1 MHPEG
6 TPSAFG
12 ISPCK
17 GERRIA
23 WRLVSPMNRILVSE
37 SLAEEGLAILR
48 GAAVVDDRSGCAREE
63 LIGAIADCQ
72 ALIVRSGTL
81 VDRELIES
89 APLLRVIGRAGAGV
103 DNIDL
108 DAASERGIIVLNA
121 AGGNT
126 VAAAELALAL
136 LLSLSRHLAEA
147 NASLRSGE
155 WKRSAFVGAELRG
168 KTAGIVG
175 LGQVGAAVARRLQAM
190 EMRTVAFDPFV
201 SEERARSVGVEL
213 LGLSDLLAQSD
224 VVTLHSS
231 ASPGA
236 PPLLGER
243 ELGAMKPGALLVNT
257 ARGRL
262 IDEAALLSSLDAGR
276 IGGAA
281 LDVFAQEPA
290 QDNPLVQHP
299 RVLATPHLGAST
311 QEAQERVAVD
321 IARETLKVLRGQPSQ
336 SAVNTPLIDPE
347 SLEAVGPYLSV
358 AEMCG
363 RLATQ
368 LASGQW
374 RDIVIH
380 YRGEIANHDVT
391 PLKASVVA
399 GLLAPISDE
408 HVNLVNINNV
418 IAHRGWRISERKTAD
433 AEPYT
438 STITV
443 ELRTSA
449 GATSLMGTLEH
460 GRAAVVE
467 INGFHVHISGPRLQ
481 SEQALD
487 HLHLLVLRNEDR
499 PGRIGEVGMALGG
512 LEVNIAAMDVGFS
525 LEDPSE
531 MSLMALTISR
541 ALSADE
547 IALISAI
554 DGVEDVSQAQM

>member
-1 MHPEG
+1 
-6 TPSAFG
+6 
-12 ISPCK
+12 
-17 GERRIA
+17 
-23 WRLVSPMNRILVSE
+23 MNRILVSE
-37 SLAEEGLAILR
+37 SLAEEGLSILR
-48 GAAVVDDRSGCAREE
+48 NGAVVDAQYGLSTSDLLEALRA
-63 LIGAIADCQ
+63 CQ
-72 ALIVRSGTL
+72 GLIVRSGTR
-81 VDRELIES
+81 VDRALIDA
-89 APLLRVIGRAGAGV
+89 APNLRVIGRAGAGV
-103 DNIDL
+103 DNIDI

-126 VAAAELALAL
+126 VSAAELTIAL
-136 LLSLSRHLAEA
+136 LLSLSRHLATA

-155 WKRSAFVGAELRG
+155 WNRSAFVGAELRG

-175 LGQVGAAVARRLQAM
+175 LGLVGAAVARRLQAM
-190 EMRTVAFDPFV
+190 EMRTIAFDPFL
-201 SEERARSVGVEL
+201 SEERARSVGAELVSLPEL
-213 LGLSDLLAQSD
+213 LEQSD

-231 ASPGA
+231 ASPDA
-236 PPLLGER
+236 PPLLGQEEFR
-243 ELGAMKPGALLVNT
+243 SVKPGALLVNT

-262 IDEAALLSSLDAGR
+262 VDEQALVDALDSGR
-276 IGGAA
+276 LGGAA
-281 LDVFAQEPA
+281 LDVFVEEPA
-290 QDNPLVQHP
+290 NGNPLVQHP

-311 QEAQERVAVD
+311 QEAQERVAID
-321 IARETLKVLRGQPSQ
+321 IATETLKVLRGQPSQ
-336 SAVNTPLIDPE
+336 AAVNAPLIDPE

-374 RDIVIH
+374 RDIAIH

-418 IAHRGWRISERKTAD
+418 IAHRGWRISERKTPD

-438 STITV
+438 SSITV

-460 GRAAVVE
+460 GRPAVVE
-467 INGFHVHISGPRLQ
+467 INGFHVHISGPLLRPGRVP
-481 SEQALD
+481 D

-499 PGRIGEVGMALGG
+499 PGRIGEVGMALGR
-512 LEVNIAAMDVGFS
+512 LDVNIGAMDVGFS
-525 LEDPSE
+525 ADDPSE

-541 ALSADE
+541 ALSLDE
-547 IALISAI
+547 VASIGAI
-554 DGVEDVSQAQM
+554 DGVEEVAQAQM

>member
-1 MHPEG
+1 
-6 TPSAFG
+6 
-12 ISPCK
+12 
-17 GERRIA
+17 
-23 WRLVSPMNRILVSE
+23 VSHRILVSE
-37 SLAEEGLAILR
+37 TLSEEGLAILR
-48 GAAVVDDRSGCAREE
+48 QEAELDARDAIERPE
-63 LIGAIADCQ
+63 LIASIRHCH
-72 ALIVRSGTL
+72 ALIVRSGTR
-81 VDRELIES
+81 VDREVMEA
-89 APLLRVIGRAGAGV
+89 APRLRVIGRAGAGV

-108 DAASERGIIVLNA
+108 DAASERGIIVLNT

-126 VAAAELALAL
+126 VSAAELAVGL
-136 LLSLSRHLAEA
+136 LLSLSRHLAAA

-155 WKRSAFVGAELRG
+155 WNRSAFIGAELRG
-168 KTAGIVG
+168 KTAGIIG
-175 LGQVGAAVARRLQAM
+175 LGLVGAAVARRLQAM
-190 EMRTVAFDPFV
+190 EMRTIAFDPFV
-201 SEERARSVGVEL
+201 SEERARSVGTELAPLPEL
-213 LGLSDLLAQSD
+213 LALSD

-231 ASPGA
+231 AAPDA
-236 PPLLGER
+236 PPLLGDA
-243 ELGAMKPGALLVNT
+243 ELSAIRTGALLVNT

-262 IDEAALLSSLDAGR
+262 IDESALLAALDSGR
-276 IGGAA
+276 LAGAA
-281 LDVFAQEPA
+281 LDVFADEPA
-290 QDNPLVQHP
+290 HENPLVQHP

-311 QEAQERVAVD
+311 QEAQERVAVE
-321 IARETLKVLRGQPSQ
+321 IATETLKVLSGRPSQ
-336 SAVNTPLIDPE
+336 AAVNAPLIDPE

-391 PLKASVVA
+391 PLKASVVS

-418 IAHRGWRISERKTAD
+418 IAHRGWRIVERKSPD

-449 GATSLMGTLEH
+449 GRTSLMGTLEH

-467 INGFHVHISGPRLQ
+467 INGFHVHIAAALPRPGR
-481 SEQALD
+481 ALD

-499 PGRIGEVGMALGG
+499 PGRIGEVGMALGR
-512 LEVNIAAMDVGFS
+512 LDVNIAAMDVGFS
-525 LEDPSE
+525 PDDPGE
-531 MSLMALTISR
+531 KSLMALTISR
-541 ALSADE
+541 ALTPEEAAV
-547 IALISAI
+547 IASI
-554 DGVEDVSQAQM
+554 DGIEDVAQAQM

>member
-1 MHPEG
+1 MD
-6 TPSAFG
+6 
-12 ISPCK
+12 
-17 GERRIA
+17 R
-23 WRLVSPMNRILVSE
+23 VLVSE
-37 SLAEEGLAILR
+37 PLAKEGLAILQR
-48 GAAVVDDRSGCAREE
+48 SSRVDAQYELSRAE
-63 LIGAIADCQ
+63 LIQAVADCQ
-72 ALIVRSGTL
+72 ALIVRSGTR
-81 VDRELIES
+81 VDRELIKS
-89 APLLRVIGRAGAGV
+89 APELLVIGRAGAGV

-126 VAAAELALAL
+126 VSAAELAVAL

-155 WKRSAFVGAELRG
+155 WNRSAFVGAELRG
-168 KTAGIVG
+168 KTAGIIG
-175 LGQVGAAVARRLQAM
+175 LGLVGAAVARRLQAM
-190 EMRTVAFDPFV
+190 EMRTIAFDPFV
-201 SEERARSVGVEL
+201 SEERARSVGAELATLHEL
-213 LGLSDLLAQSD
+213 LGQSD
-224 VVTLHSS
+224 VVSLHSS
-231 ASPGA
+231 TAADA
-236 PPLLGER
+236 PPLLGSAEF
-243 ELGAMKPGALLVNT
+243 ASMKPGALLINT

-262 IDEAALLSSLDAGR
+262 IDEAALIAALDSDQL
-276 IGGAA
+276 GGAA

-290 QDNPLVQHP
+290 HENPLVRHP

-311 QEAQERVAVD
+311 QEAQERVASD
-321 IARETLKVLRGQPSQ
+321 IATETLKVLRGQPSQ
-336 SAVNTPLIDPE
+336 AAVNAPLIDPE

-374 RDIVIH
+374 RDVVIR

-418 IAHRGWRISERKTAD
+418 IANRGWRVSERKTPD

-467 INGFHVHISGPRLQ
+467 INGFHVHIRGPESRPGETQ
-481 SEQALD
+481 H

-499 PGRIGEVGMALGG
+499 PGRIGEVGMALGR
-512 LEVNIAAMDVGFS
+512 LDVNIAAMDVGFS
-525 LEDPSE
+525 ADDPSE

-541 ALSADE
+541 ALSLE
-547 IALISAI
+547 EVTIMQAI
-554 DGVEDVSQAQM
+554 DGVDGVAQAQM

>member
-1 MHPEG
+1 
-6 TPSAFG
+6 
-12 ISPCK
+12 
-17 GERRIA
+17 
-23 WRLVSPMNRILVSE
+23 MNRVLVSE
-37 SLAEEGLAILR
+37 SLAEEGLSILR
-48 GAAVVDDRSGCAREE
+48 DGAEVIANSSLSSLSRSE
-63 LIGAIADCQ
+63 LLSAIPECHG
-72 ALIVRSGTL
+72 LIVRSGTR
-81 VDRELIES
+81 VDREVIES
-89 APLLRVIGRAGAGV
+89 APNLRVIGRAGAGV

-108 DAASERGIIVLNA
+108 DAATERGIIVLNA

-126 VAAAELALAL
+126 VSAAELAVAL

-147 NASLRSGE
+147 NASLKSGE
-155 WKRSAFVGAELRG
+155 WNRSAFVGAELHG

-175 LGQVGAAVARRLQAM
+175 LGLVGAAVARRLQAM
-190 EMRTVAFDPFV
+190 EMRTIAFDPFV

-213 LGLSDLLAQSD
+213 LPLLELLGRSD

-231 ASPGA
+231 AAPDA
-236 PPLLGER
+236 PPLLGEP
-243 ELGAMKPGALLVNT
+243 EFAAMKPGALLVNT

-262 IDEAALLSSLDAGR
+262 IDEASLSKALDSGWLGA
-276 IGGAA
+276 AA
-281 LDVFAQEPA
+281 LDVFAEEPA
-290 QDNPLVQHP
+290 NDNPLVTHP

-321 IARETLKVLRGQPSQ
+321 IATETLKVLHGQPSQ
-336 SAVNTPLIDPE
+336 AAVNAPLIDPE

-380 YRGEIANHDVT
+380 YRGGIANHDVT

-408 HVNLVNINNV
+408 HINLVNINNV
-418 IAHRGWRISERKTAD
+418 IAHRGWRISERKTPD

-467 INGFHVHISGPRLQ
+467 INGFHVHISGPRL
-481 SEQALD
+481 SPGQAPD

-499 PGRIGEVGMALGG
+499 PGRIGEVGLALGR
-512 LEVNIAAMDVGFS
+512 LDVNIAAMDVGFS
-525 LEDPSE
+525 PEDPSE

-541 ALSADE
+541 TLSVE
-547 IALISAI
+547 EVGSIMEI
-554 DGVEDVSQAQM
+554 DGVEDAAQAQM

>member
-1 MHPEG
+1 
-6 TPSAFG
+6 
-12 ISPCK
+12 
-17 GERRIA
+17 
-23 WRLVSPMNRILVSE
+23 MNRILVSE
-37 SLAEEGLAILR
+37 SLAEEGLSILR
-48 GAAVVDDRSGCAREE
+48 SGAEVEARSQLSRDE
-63 LIGAIADCQ
+63 LLEAIEDCHG
-72 ALIVRSGTL
+72 LVVRSGTR
-81 VDRELIES
+81 VDRELINA
-89 APLLRVIGRAGAGV
+89 APVLRVIGRAGAGV

-126 VAAAELALAL
+126 VSAAELTIAL
-136 LLSLSRHLAEA
+136 LLSLSRHLAAA

-155 WKRSAFVGAELRG
+155 WNRSAFVGAELRG
-168 KTAGIVG
+168 KTAGIIG
-175 LGQVGAAVARRLQAM
+175 LGLVGAAVARRLQAM
-190 EMRTVAFDPFV
+190 EMRTVAYDPFL
-201 SEERARSVGVEL
+201 SEERARSVGTEL
-213 LGLSDLLAQSD
+213 VALRDLLQQSD

-231 ASPGA
+231 AAPDA
-236 PPLLGER
+236 PPLLGHDEF
-243 ELGAMKPGALLVNT
+243 AAVKSGALLVNT

-262 IDEAALLSSLDAGR
+262 VDEQALADALDSGR
-276 IGGAA
+276 LAGAA
-281 LDVFAQEPA
+281 LDVFAEEPA
-290 QDNPLVQHP
+290 NGNPLVQHP

-311 QEAQERVAVD
+311 QEAQERVAID
-321 IARETLKVLRGQPSQ
+321 IATETLKVLRGQPSQ
-336 SAVNTPLIDPE
+336 AAVNTPMIDPE

-374 RDIVIH
+374 RDIIIH

-418 IAHRGWRISERKTAD
+418 IAHRGWRISERKMPD

-443 ELRTSA
+443 ELHTSA
-449 GATSLMGTLEH
+449 GTTSLMGTLEH

-467 INGFHVHISGPRLQ
+467 INGFHVHIAGPQ
-481 SEQALD
+481 SRRGRGFD
-487 HLHLLVLRNEDR
+487 HVDLLVLRNEDR
-499 PGRIGEVGMALGG
+499 PGRIGEVGLALGR
-512 LEVNIAAMDVGFS
+512 LEVNIAAMDVGFNA
-525 LEDPSE
+525 EDPSG

-541 ALSADE
+541 ALTVEETA
-547 IALISAI
+547 IINAI
-554 DGVEDVSQAQM
+554 DGVEDVAQAQM

>member
-1 MHPEG
+1 
-6 TPSAFG
+6 
-12 ISPCK
+12 
-17 GERRIA
+17 
-23 WRLVSPMNRILVSE
+23 MNRILVSE
-37 SLAEEGLAILR
+37 SLAEEGLSILR
-48 GAAVVDDRSGCAREE
+48 GGAEVEACYSLSRAE
-63 LIGAIADCQ
+63 LLSAISDCQ
-72 ALIVRSGTL
+72 GLIVRSGTM
-81 VDRELIES
+81 VDRELIEA
-89 APLLRVIGRAGAGV
+89 APGLRVIGRAGAGV

-126 VAAAELALAL
+126 VSAAELAVAL
-136 LLSLSRHLAEA
+136 LLSLSRHLSVA
-147 NASLRSGE
+147 NASLKAGE
-155 WKRSAFVGAELRG
+155 WNRSAFVGAELRG

-175 LGQVGAAVARRLQAM
+175 LGLVGAAVARRLQAM
-190 EMRTVAFDPFV
+190 EMRTIAFDPFV
-201 SEERARSVGVEL
+201 SEERARSVGAEL
-213 LGLSDLLAQSD
+213 FPLLDLLAQSD

-231 ASPGA
+231 ASPDA
-236 PPLLGER
+236 PPLLGASEF
-243 ELGAMKPGALLVNT
+243 ESMKRGALLVNT

-262 IDEAALLSSLDAGR
+262 VEEAALSAALDSGR
-276 IGGAA
+276 LGGAA
-281 LDVFAQEPA
+281 LDVFAEEPA
-290 QDNPLVQHP
+290 QDNPLVRHP

-321 IARETLKVLRGQPSQ
+321 IATEALKVLRGQPSQ
-336 SAVNTPLIDPE
+336 AAVNAPLIDPE

-374 RDIVIH
+374 RDIVVH

-418 IAHRGWRISERKTAD
+418 IAHRGWRISERKTPD

-443 ELRTSA
+443 ELRTST

-467 INGFHVHISGPRLQ
+467 INGFYVHISGPRLRPGH
-481 SEQALD
+481 APD

-499 PGRIGEVGMALGG
+499 PGRIGEVGMALGR
-512 LEVNIAAMDVGFS
+512 LDVNIAAMDVGFS
-525 LEDPSE
+525 PEDPSE
-531 MSLMALTISR
+531 MSLMALIISR
-541 ALSADE
+541 ALSVEEVAS
-547 IALISAI
+547 IGAI

>member
-1 MHPEG
+1 
-6 TPSAFG
+6 
-12 ISPCK
+12 
-17 GERRIA
+17 
-23 WRLVSPMNRILVSE
+23 MNRILVSE
-37 SLAEEGLAILR
+37 SLAEEGLSILR
-48 GAAVVDDRSGCAREE
+48 AGAEVDTRYGLPADELLQAIGGCQ
-63 LIGAIADCQ
+63 G
-72 ALIVRSGTL
+72 LIVRSGTR
-81 VDRELIES
+81 VDRQLINA
-89 APLLRVIGRAGAGV
+89 APDLRVIGRAGAGV

-108 DAASERGIIVLNA
+108 DAASEQGIIVLNA

-126 VAAAELALAL
+126 VSAAELTIAL
-136 LLSLSRHLAEA
+136 LLSLSRHLATA

-155 WKRSAFVGAELRG
+155 WNRAAFVGAELRG
-168 KTAGIVG
+168 KTAGIIG
-175 LGQVGAAVARRLQAM
+175 LGLVGAAVARRLQAM
-190 EMRTVAFDPFV
+190 EMRTIAFDPFL
-201 SEERARSVGVEL
+201 SEERARSVGTELVSLQEL
-213 LGLSDLLAQSD
+213 LEQAD

-231 ASPGA
+231 ASADA
-236 PPLLGER
+236 PALLGGE
-243 ELGAMKPGALLVNT
+243 EFGLVKPGALLVNT

-262 IDEAALLSSLDAGR
+262 VDEQALAAALDSGR
-276 IGGAA
+276 LGGAA
-281 LDVFAQEPA
+281 LDVFAEEPA
-290 QDNPLVQHP
+290 NGNPLVQHP

-311 QEAQERVAVD
+311 QEAQERVAID
-321 IARETLKVLRGQPSQ
+321 IATETLKVLRGQPSQ
-336 SAVNTPLIDPE
+336 AAVNAPLIDPE

-374 RDIVIH
+374 LDIIIH

-418 IAHRGWRISERKTAD
+418 IAHRGWRISERKTPD

-443 ELRTSA
+443 ELHTSS
-449 GATSLMGTLEH
+449 GTTSLMGTLEH

-467 INGFHVHISGPRLQ
+467 INGFHVHIAGPQ
-481 SEQALD
+481 SRPGRGQD

-499 PGRIGEVGMALGG
+499 PGRIGEVGMALGR
-512 LEVNIAAMDVGFS
+512 LDVNIGAMDVGFS
-525 LEDPSE
+525 AGDPSE

-541 ALSADE
+541 ALSAAE
-547 IALISAI
+547 VGVINAI
-554 DGVEDVSQAQM
+554 DGVEDVAQAQM

>member
-1 MHPEG
+1 
-6 TPSAFG
+6 
-12 ISPCK
+12 
-17 GERRIA
+17 
-23 WRLVSPMNRILVSE
+23 MNRILVSE

-48 GAAVVDDRSGCAREE
+48 ERVEVDARAGLSREE
-63 LIGAIADCQ
+63 LVAAIADCQ
-72 ALIVRSGTL
+72 GLIVRSGTR
-81 VDRELIES
+81 VDRELIE
-89 APLLRVIGRAGAGV
+89 AGPRLRVIGRAGAGV

-108 DAASERGIIVLNA
+108 DAASEHGIIVLNA

-126 VAAAELALAL
+126 VSAAELTIAL
-136 LLSLSRHLAEA
+136 LLSLSRHLSEA
-147 NASLRSGE
+147 NASLKAGE
-155 WKRSAFVGAELRG
+155 WNRSAFVGAELRG

-175 LGQVGAAVARRLQAM
+175 LGLVGAAVARRLQAM
-190 EMRTVAFDPFV
+190 EMRTIAFDPFV
-201 SEERARSVGVEL
+201 SEERARSVGAELVQLPEL
-213 LGLSDLLAQSD
+213 LARSD

-231 ASPGA
+231 ASPDA
-236 PPLLGER
+236 RPLIGPTEFA
-243 ELGAMKPGALLVNT
+243 AMKPGALLVNT

-262 IDEAALLSSLDAGR
+262 IDESALMQALESERL
-276 IGGAA
+276 GGAA
-281 LDVFAQEPA
+281 LDVFAEEPA
-290 QDNPLVQHP
+290 HGNPLVAHP

-321 IARETLKVLRGQPSQ
+321 IATETLKVLRGQPSQ
-336 SAVNTPLIDPE
+336 AAVNAPLIDPE

-418 IAHRGWRISERKTAD
+418 IAHRGWRISERKTQD

-460 GRAAVVE
+460 GRASVVE
-467 INGFHVHISGPRLQ
+467 INGFYVHISGARFGSGRAP
-481 SEQALD
+481 D

-499 PGRIGEVGMALGG
+499 PGRIGEVGMALGR
-512 LEVNIAAMDVGFS
+512 LDVNIAAMDVGFS
-525 LEDPSE
+525 ANDPSE

-541 ALSADE
+541 ALSVE
-547 IALISAI
+547 EVGVINAI

>member
-1 MHPEG
+1 
-6 TPSAFG
+6 
-12 ISPCK
+12 
-17 GERRIA
+17 
-23 WRLVSPMNRILVSE
+23 MNRILVSE
-37 SLAEEGLAILR
+37 SLAEDGLAILR
-48 GAAVVDDRSGCAREE
+48 GSAEVDARDDLSRSALLAALS
-63 LIGAIADCQ
+63 DCQ
-72 ALIVRSGTL
+72 GLIVRSGTR

-89 APLLRVIGRAGAGV
+89 APSLRVIARAGAGV

-126 VAAAELALAL
+126 VSAAELAVAL
-136 LLSLSRHLAEA
+136 LLSLSRHVAQA
-147 NASLRSGE
+147 NASLRAGE
-155 WKRSAFVGAELRG
+155 WNRSAFIGAELRG
-168 KTAGIVG
+168 KTAGIIG
-175 LGQVGAAVARRLQAM
+175 LGLVGAAVARRLQAM
-190 EMRTVAFDPFV
+190 EMRTIAFDPFV
-201 SEERARSVGVEL
+201 SEERARSVGAELFPLSEL
-213 LGLSDLLAQSD
+213 LAHSD

-236 PPLLGER
+236 PPLLGTA
-243 ELGAMKPGALLVNT
+243 ELQSMKPGALLVNT

-262 IDEAALLSSLDAGR
+262 VDEAALSAALDSGR

-281 LDVFAQEPA
+281 LDVFAEEPA
-290 QDNPLVQHP
+290 QDNPLVRHA

-311 QEAQERVAVD
+311 QEAQERVAVE
-321 IARETLKVLRGQPSQ
+321 IATETLKVLRGQPSQ
-336 SAVNTPLIDPE
+336 AAVNAPLIDPE

-418 IAHRGWRISERKTAD
+418 IAHRGWRISERKTPD

-443 ELRTSA
+443 ELRTSL

-467 INGFHVHISGPRLQ
+467 INGFHVHISGARLQ
-481 SEQALD
+481 LHSGQMPD

-499 PGRIGEVGMALGG
+499 PGRIGEVGMALGR

-525 LEDPSE
+525 PDDPSE

-541 ALSADE
+541 ALSLAE
-547 IALISAI
+547 VASIGAI

>member
-1 MHPEG
+1 M
-6 TPSAFG
+6 A
-12 ISPCK
+12 
-17 GERRIA
+17 
-23 WRLVSPMNRILVSE
+23 RILVSE
-37 SLAEEGLAILR
+37 RLADEGLAIL
-48 GAAVVDDRSGCAREE
+48 GREAEVADGVGLSRAE
-63 LIGAIADCQ
+63 LLGAIADCQ
-72 ALIVRSGTL
+72 GLIVRSGTQ
-81 VDRELIES
+81 VDRELIEA
-89 APLLRVIGRAGAGV
+89 APQLRVIGRAGAGV
-103 DNIDL
+103 DNIDI

-126 VAAAELALAL
+126 VSAAELAIGL
-136 LLSLSRHLAEA
+136 LLSLSRHLAAA

-155 WKRSAFVGAELRG
+155 WNRSAFIGAELRG

-175 LGQVGAAVARRLQAM
+175 LGMVGAAVARRLQAM
-190 EMRTVAFDPFV
+190 EMRTIAFDPFV
-201 SEERARSVGVEL
+201 SEERARSVGTEL
-213 LGLSDLLAQSD
+213 LPLADLLQQSD
-224 VVTLHSS
+224 VITLHSS
-231 ASPGA
+231 TSPDA
-236 PPLLGER
+236 PPLLGR
-243 ELGAMKPGALLVNT
+243 EEMQGVKPGALLVNT

-262 IDEAALLSSLDAGR
+262 IDEPALIDALDSGR
-276 IGGAA
+276 LGGAA
-281 LDVFAQEPA
+281 LDVFAAEPA
-290 QDNPLVQHP
+290 HDNPLVAHP
-299 RVLATPHLGAST
+299 LVLATPHLGAST

-321 IARETLKVLRGQPSQ
+321 IARETLNVLAGRPSQ
-336 SAVNTPLIDPE
+336 AAVNAPLIDPE

-374 RDIVIH
+374 RDIVIR

-418 IAHRGWRISERKTAD
+418 IAHRGWRISERSSPD

-467 INGFHVHISGPRLQ
+467 INGFHVHIAGSLPRPGRAQ
-481 SEQALD
+481 D

-499 PGRIGEVGMALGG
+499 PGRIGEVGMALGD
-512 LEVNIAAMDVGFS
+512 LDVNIAAMDVGFS
-525 LEDPSE
+525 ADDPGE
-531 MSLMALTISR
+531 MSLMALTISK
-541 ALSADE
+541 ALTPNEVAV
-547 IALISAI
+547 ISAI

>member
-1 MHPEG
+1 M
-6 TPSAFG
+6 SD
-12 ISPCK
+12 
-17 GERRIA
+17 
-23 WRLVSPMNRILVSE
+23 RILVSE
-37 SLAEEGLAILR
+37 TLSEEGLAILR
-48 GAAVVDDRSGCAREE
+48 GAAEVDARVDLSRHE
-63 LIGAIADCQ
+63 LLAAIQACQ
-72 ALIVRSGTL
+72 GLIVRSGTR
-81 VDRELIES
+81 VDRELIEA
-89 APLLRVIGRAGAGV
+89 APKLRVIGRAGAGV

-126 VAAAELALAL
+126 VSAAELAIAL

-155 WKRSAFVGAELRG
+155 WNRSAFVGAELRG

-175 LGQVGAAVARRLQAM
+175 LGLVGAAVARRLQAM
-190 EMRTVAFDPFV
+190 EMRTIAFDPFV
-201 SEERARSVGVEL
+201 SEERARSVGAEL
-213 LGLSDLLAQSD
+213 VGLTDLLAQSD

-231 ASPGA
+231 ASPDA
-236 PPLLGER
+236 PPLLGQSEF
-243 ELGAMKPGALLVNT
+243 EAIKPGGLLVNT

-262 IDEAALLSSLDAGR
+262 VDEAALASALDSGR
-276 IGGAA
+276 LGGAA

-290 QDNPLVQHP
+290 HDNPLVTHP

-321 IARETLKVLRGQPSQ
+321 IATETLKVLRGQPSQ
-336 SAVNTPLIDPE
+336 AAVNAPLIDPE

-380 YRGEIANHDVT
+380 YRGEIASHDVT

-408 HVNLVNINNV
+408 HVNLININNV
-418 IAHRGWRISERKTAD
+418 IAHRGWRISERQTPD

-467 INGFHVHISGPRLQ
+467 INGFHVHISGPRLRPGHTP
-481 SEQALD
+481 D

-499 PGRIGEVGMALGG
+499 PGRIGEVGMALGR
-512 LEVNIAAMDVGFS
+512 LDVNIGAMDVGFS
-525 LEDPSE
+525 LDDPSE

-541 ALSADE
+541 ALSVEEVEE
-547 IALISAI
+547 INGI
-554 DGVEDVSQAQM
+554 DGVEDVAQAQM

>member
-1 MHPEG
+1 M
-6 TPSAFG
+6 A
-12 ISPCK
+12 
-17 GERRIA
+17 
-23 WRLVSPMNRILVSE
+23 RILVSE
-37 SLAEEGLAILR
+37 PIAEEGLAILR
-48 GAAVVDDRSGCAREE
+48 GGAEIDARDQLSRPELLAAV
-63 LIGAIADCQ
+63 ADCQ
-72 ALIVRSGTL
+72 GLIVRSGTR
-81 VDRELIES
+81 VDRELIAS
-89 APLLRVIGRAGAGV
+89 APRLRVIGRAGAGV

-126 VAAAELALAL
+126 VSAAELAVAL
-136 LLSLSRHLAEA
+136 LLALSRHLAEA
-147 NASLRSGE
+147 NASLKSGE
-155 WKRSAFVGAELRG
+155 WNRSAFVGAELRG
-168 KTAGIVG
+168 KTVGIVG
-175 LGQVGAAVARRLQAM
+175 LGLVGAAVARRLQAL
-190 EMRTVAFDPFV
+190 EMRTIAFDPFV
-201 SEERARSVGVEL
+201 SAERARSVGAEL
-213 LGLSDLLAQSD
+213 APLPELLAQAD

-231 ASPGA
+231 AAPDA
-236 PPLLGER
+236 PPLLGSAEFAR
-243 ELGAMKPGALLVNT
+243 MKPGALLVNT

-262 IDEAALLSSLDAGR
+262 VDESALAAALDSGR
-276 IGGAA
+276 LAGAA
-281 LDVFAQEPA
+281 LDVFAEEPA
-290 QDNPLVQHP
+290 HDNPLVRHP

-321 IARETLKVLRGQPSQ
+321 IATETLKVLRGQPSQ
-336 SAVNTPLIDPE
+336 AAVNAPLIDPE

-374 RDIVIH
+374 RDIVIR

-418 IAHRGWRISERKTAD
+418 IAHRGWRVSERSSPD

-467 INGFHVHISGPRLQ
+467 INGFHVHIAGPQLRPGRAQ
-481 SEQALD
+481 D

-499 PGRIGEVGMALGG
+499 PGRVGEVGMALGR
-512 LEVNIAAMDVGFS
+512 LDVNIAAMDVGFNA
-525 LEDPSE
+525 EDPSV
-531 MSLMALTISR
+531 MALMALTISR
-541 ALSADE
+541 ALSVRE
-547 IALISAI
+547 VELLVAI
-554 DGVEDVSQAQM
+554 DGVEEIAQAQM

>member
-1 MHPEG
+1 M
-6 TPSAFG
+6 A
-12 ISPCK
+12 
-17 GERRIA
+17 
-23 WRLVSPMNRILVSE
+23 RILVCE
-37 SLAEEGLAILR
+37 PLAEEGLSILR
-48 GAAVVDDRSGCAREE
+48 GSADVDARYSLTRSE
-63 LIGAIADCQ
+63 LLTAISDCSG
-72 ALIVRSGTL
+72 LIVRSGTK
-81 VDRELIES
+81 VDRELIAA
-89 APLLRVIGRAGAGV
+89 APSLRVIGRAGAGV

-108 DAASERGIIVLNA
+108 DAASERGILVLNA

-126 VAAAELALAL
+126 VSAAELAIAL
-136 LLSLSRHLAEA
+136 LLSLSRHLAAA

-155 WKRSAFVGAELRG
+155 WNRSAFVGGELRG
-168 KTAGIVG
+168 KTAGIIG

-190 EMRTVAFDPFV
+190 EMQTIAFDPFV
-201 SEERARSVGVEL
+201 SEERARSVGAEL
-213 LGLSDLLAQSD
+213 VALDELLAQSD

-231 ASPGA
+231 AAPDA
-236 PPLLGER
+236 PPLLGRDEF
-243 ELGAMKPGALLVNT
+243 AAIKPGALLVNT

-262 IDEAALLSSLDAGR
+262 VDESALSDALDSGR
-276 IGGAA
+276 LGGAA
-281 LDVFAQEPA
+281 LDVFASEPA
-290 QDNPLVQHP
+290 NENPLVQHP

-321 IARETLKVLRGQPSQ
+321 IATETLKVLRGQPSQ
-336 SAVNTPLIDPE
+336 AAVNAPLIDPE

-374 RDIVIH
+374 RDIVIR

-418 IAHRGWRISERKTAD
+418 IAHRGWRISERKTPD

-438 STITV
+438 SSITV
-443 ELRTSA
+443 ELRTSE

-467 INGFHVHISGPRLQ
+467 INGFHVHIAGPQRRGL
-481 SEQALD
+481 E

-499 PGRIGEVGMALGG
+499 PGRIGEVGMALGR
-512 LEVNIAAMDVGFS
+512 LDVNIAAMDVGFS
-525 LEDPSE
+525 PEDPSE

-541 ALSADE
+541 ALSQGEVATMN
-547 IALISAI
+547 AI
-554 DGVEDVSQAQM
+554 DGIEGIAQALM

>member
-1 MHPEG
+1 M
-6 TPSAFG
+6 A
-12 ISPCK
+12 
-17 GERRIA
+17 
-23 WRLVSPMNRILVSE
+23 RILVSE
-37 SLAEEGLAILR
+37 RLADEGLAILCR
-48 GAAVVDDRSGCAREE
+48 ETEVVDGVGLARDE
-63 LIGAIADCQ
+63 LLSAIADCQ
-72 ALIVRSGTL
+72 GLIVRSGTQ
-81 VDRELIES
+81 VDRELIEA
-89 APLLRVIGRAGAGV
+89 APQLRVIGRAGAGV
-103 DNIDL
+103 DNIDI

-126 VAAAELALAL
+126 VSAAELAIGL
-136 LLSLSRHLAEA
+136 LLSLSRHLAAA

-155 WKRSAFVGAELRG
+155 WNRSAFIGAELRG

-175 LGQVGAAVARRLQAM
+175 LGMVGAAVARRLQAM
-190 EMRTVAFDPFV
+190 EMRTIAFDPFV
-201 SEERARSVGVEL
+201 SEERARNVGAEL
-213 LGLSDLLAQSD
+213 LPLDDLLQQSE
-224 VVTLHSS
+224 VITLHSS
-231 ASPGA
+231 AAPDA
-236 PPLLGER
+236 PPLLGRDEMR
-243 ELGAMKPGALLVNT
+243 NIKPGALLVNT

-262 IDEAALLSSLDAGR
+262 LDEAALVDALDSGR
-276 IGGAA
+276 LGGAA
-281 LDVFAQEPA
+281 LDVFASEPA
-290 QDNPLVQHP
+290 HENPLVTHP
-299 RVLATPHLGAST
+299 LVLATPHLGAST

-321 IARETLKVLRGQPSQ
+321 IAREALNVLAGRPSQ
-336 SAVNTPLIDPE
+336 AAVNAPLIDPE

-374 RDIVIH
+374 RDIVIR

-418 IAHRGWRISERKTAD
+418 IAHRGWRISERSSPD

-467 INGFHVHISGPRLQ
+467 INGFHVHIAGSLPRPGRAQ
-481 SEQALD
+481 D

-499 PGRIGEVGMALGG
+499 PGRIGEVGMALGD
-512 LEVNIAAMDVGFS
+512 LDINIAAMDVGFS
-525 LEDPSE
+525 ADDPGE
-531 MSLMALTISR
+531 MSLMALTISK
-541 ALSADE
+541 ALTPEEVA
-547 IALISAI
+547 AISAI
-554 DGVEDVSQAQM
+554 DGVDDVSQAQM

>member
-1 MHPEG
+1 
-6 TPSAFG
+6 
-12 ISPCK
+12 
-17 GERRIA
+17 
-23 WRLVSPMNRILVSE
+23 MNRILVCE
-37 SLAEEGLAILR
+37 SLAEEGLSILR
-48 GAAVVDDRSGCAREE
+48 DAAEVVYGSGWSQSE
-63 LIGAIADCQ
+63 LIAAAADCQ
-72 ALIVRSGTL
+72 GLIVRSGTQ
-81 VDRELIES
+81 VDRALIES
-89 APLLRVIGRAGAGV
+89 APDLRVIGRAGAGV

-126 VAAAELALAL
+126 VSAAELAIGL
-136 LLSLSRHLAEA
+136 LLSLSRHLAAA

-155 WKRSAFVGAELRG
+155 WNRSAFIGAELRG
-168 KTAGIVG
+168 KTAGIIG
-175 LGQVGAAVARRLQAM
+175 LGLVGAAVARRLQAM
-190 EMRTVAFDPFV
+190 EMRTIAFDPFV
-201 SEERARSVGVEL
+201 SEERARSVGAELATLPEL
-213 LGLSDLLAQSD
+213 LSQSD

-231 ASPGA
+231 ASPDA
-236 PPLLGER
+236 PPLLGGE
-243 ELGAMKPGALLVNT
+243 ELSAIKSGALLVNT

-262 IDEAALLSSLDAGR
+262 IDESALVEALDSGR
-276 IGGAA
+276 LAGAA
-281 LDVFAQEPA
+281 LDVFASEPA
-290 QDNPLVQHP
+290 HENPLVRHP

-311 QEAQERVAVD
+311 QEAQERVAVE
-321 IARETLKVLRGQPSQ
+321 IAAETLKVLSGRPSQ
-336 SAVNTPLIDPE
+336 AAVNAPLIDPE
-347 SLEAVGPYLSV
+347 SLEAVGPYLAV

-374 RDIVIH
+374 RDIIIR
-380 YRGEIANHDVT
+380 YQGEIASHDVT

-418 IAHRGWRISERKTAD
+418 IAHRGWRIVERKSPD

-449 GATSLMGTLEH
+449 GQTSLMGTLEH

-467 INGFHVHISGPRLQ
+467 INGFHVHISGPRLRPG
-481 SEQALD
+481 EAAD

-499 PGRIGEVGMALGG
+499 PGRIGEVGMALGR
-512 LEVNIAAMDVGFS
+512 LDVNIGAMDVGFS
-525 LEDPSE
+525 ADDPSE

-541 ALSADE
+541 ALSVGE
-547 IALISAI
+547 VGVINEI

>member
-1 MHPEG
+1 M
-6 TPSAFG
+6 T
-12 ISPCK
+12 
-17 GERRIA
+17 RV
-23 WRLVSPMNRILVSE
+23 LVAEP
-37 SLAEEGLAILR
+37 LAEEGLAILR
-48 GAAVVDDRSGCAREE
+48 ASAEVE
-63 LIGAIADCQ
+63 LRDGLSRDSLLAAIATSQ
-72 ALIVRSGTL
+72 GLIVRSGTR

-89 APLLRVIGRAGAGV
+89 APTLRVIGRAGAGV

-108 DAASERGIIVLNA
+108 DAATERGIIVLNA

-126 VAAAELALAL
+126 VSAAELAVAL
-136 LLSLSRHLAEA
+136 LLSLSRHLADA

-155 WKRSAFVGAELRG
+155 WNRSAFVGAELRG

-175 LGQVGAAVARRLQAM
+175 LGLVGAAVARRLQAM
-190 EMRTVAFDPFV
+190 EMRAITFDPFV
-201 SEERARSVGVEL
+201 SEERARSVGAEL
-213 LGLSDLLAQSD
+213 APLWDLLARSD

-231 ASPGA
+231 AAPDA
-236 PPLLGER
+236 PPLLGAAEFA
-243 ELGAMKPGALLVNT
+243 AMKPGALLVNT

-262 IDEAALLSSLDAGR
+262 VDESALAVALDSGR
-276 IGGAA
+276 LGGAA
-281 LDVFAQEPA
+281 LDVFADEPA
-290 QDNPLVQHP
+290 HENPLVRHP

-321 IARETLKVLRGQPSQ
+321 IATETLKVLRGQPSQ
-336 SAVNTPLIDPE
+336 AAVNAPLIDPE

-374 RDIVIH
+374 RDIVIR
-380 YRGEIANHDVT
+380 YRGEIASHNVT

-408 HVNLVNINNV
+408 HANLVNINSV
-418 IAHRGWRISERKTAD
+418 IAHRGWRVSELSSAD

-449 GATSLMGTLEH
+449 GTTSLMGTLEH

-467 INGFHVHISGPRLQ
+467 INGFHVHIGGPLSRRGR
-481 SEQALD
+481 ALD

-499 PGRIGEVGMALGG
+499 PGRIGEVGMALGR
-512 LEVNIAAMDVGFS
+512 LDVNIAAMDVGFS
-525 LEDPSE
+525 ADDPSE

-541 ALSADE
+541 ALSLE
-547 IALISAI
+547 EVALLVAI
-554 DGVEDVSQAQM
+554 DGVEEVAQAQM

>member
-1 MHPEG
+1 MH
-6 TPSAFG
+6 
-12 ISPCK
+12 
-17 GERRIA
+17 
-23 WRLVSPMNRILVSE
+23 RILVCE

-48 GAAVVDDRSGCAREE
+48 GRAEVDARIGLARTELVAAIS
-63 LIGAIADCQ
+63 DCQ
-72 ALIVRSGTL
+72 GLIVRSGTR
-81 VDRELIES
+81 VDRELIEA

-103 DNIDL
+103 DNIDI

-126 VAAAELALAL
+126 VSAAELAVAL
-136 LLSLSRHLAEA
+136 LLSLSRHLPEA
-147 NASLRSGE
+147 NASLKSGE
-155 WKRSAFVGAELRG
+155 WNRSDFVGAELRG
-168 KTAGIVG
+168 KAAGIVG
-175 LGQVGAAVARRLQAM
+175 LGLVGAAVARRLQAM
-190 EMRTVAFDPFV
+190 EMRTLAFDPFV

-213 LGLSDLLAQSD
+213 VELSDLLAQSD

-231 ASPGA
+231 ASQDA
-236 PPLLGER
+236 PPLLGADEFDQ
-243 ELGAMKPGALLVNT
+243 MKRGALLVNT

-262 IDEAALLSSLDAGR
+262 VDEVALSSALDSGR
-276 IGGAA
+276 LGGAA
-281 LDVFAQEPA
+281 LDVFAVEPA
-290 QDNPLVQHP
+290 NENPLVAHP

-321 IARETLKVLRGQPSQ
+321 IATETLNVLRGQPSQ
-336 SAVNTPLIDPE
+336 AAVNAPLIDPE

-374 RDIVIH
+374 RDIVIR

-418 IAHRGWRISERKTAD
+418 IAHRGWRISERKTPD

-438 STITV
+438 SSITV
-443 ELRTSA
+443 ELRTSS
-449 GATSLMGTLEH
+449 GNTSLMGTLEH

-467 INGFHVHISGPRLQ
+467 INGFYVHISGPRLRAGY
-481 SEQALD
+481 SPD

-499 PGRIGEVGMALGG
+499 PGRIGEVGMALGR
-512 LEVNIAAMDVGFS
+512 LDVNIAAMDVGFS
-525 LEDPSE
+525 SDDPSE

-541 ALSADE
+541 ALTVE
-547 IALISAI
+547 EVGVISAI

>member
-1 MHPEG
+1 
-6 TPSAFG
+6 
-12 ISPCK
+12 
-17 GERRIA
+17 
-23 WRLVSPMNRILVSE
+23 MNRILVSE
-37 SLAEEGLAILR
+37 SLAEEGLSILR
-48 GAAVVDDRSGCAREE
+48 AGAEVDTRYGLSQVELLNAIEE
-63 LIGAIADCQ
+63 CQ
-72 ALIVRSGTL
+72 GLIVRSGTR
-81 VDRELIES
+81 VDRALIEA
-89 APLLRVIGRAGAGV
+89 APTLRVIGRAGAGV

-108 DAASERGIIVLNA
+108 DAASERGIIVLNS

-126 VAAAELALAL
+126 VSAAELTVAL
-136 LLSLSRHLAEA
+136 LLSLSRHLATA
-147 NASLRSGE
+147 NASLRLGE
-155 WKRSAFVGAELRG
+155 WNRAAFVGAELRG

-175 LGQVGAAVARRLQAM
+175 LGLVGAAVARRLQAM
-190 EMRTVAFDPFV
+190 EMRTIAFDPFV
-201 SEERARSVGVEL
+201 SEERARSVGTDLVEL
-213 LGLSDLLAQSD
+213 HDLLKRSD

-231 ASPGA
+231 TSPDA
-236 PPLLGER
+236 PALLGPSEF
-243 ELGAMKPGALLVNT
+243 EAMKLGALLVNT

-262 IDEAALLSSLDAGR
+262 VDETALWQALDTGR
-276 IGGAA
+276 LGGAA
-281 LDVFAQEPA
+281 LDVFAEEPA
-290 QDNPLVQHP
+290 NGNPLVQHP

-311 QEAQERVAVD
+311 QEAQERVAID
-321 IARETLKVLRGQPSQ
+321 IATETLKVLRGQPSQ
-336 SAVNTPLIDPE
+336 AAVNAPLIDPE

-374 RDIVIH
+374 RDIIIH

-418 IAHRGWRISERKTAD
+418 IAHRGWRISERKAPD

-443 ELRTSA
+443 ELRTSS

-467 INGFHVHISGPRLQ
+467 INGFHVHIAGPRVDPGR
-481 SEQALD
+481 APD

-499 PGRIGEVGMALGG
+499 PGRIGEVGMALGR
-512 LEVNIAAMDVGFS
+512 LDVNIAAMDVGFS
-525 LEDPSE
+525 TDDPSE

-541 ALSADE
+541 ALSVE
-547 IALISAI
+547 EVSAINEI
-554 DGVEDVSQAQM
+554 DGVEEVAQAQM

>member
-1 MHPEG
+1 MIDSSG
-6 TPSAFG
+6 Y
-12 ISPCK
+12 
-17 GERRIA
+17 
-23 WRLVSPMNRILVSE
+23 RILVSE

-48 GAAVVDDRSGCAREE
+48 SGAEVDVGYELSRSD
-63 LIGAIADCQ
+63 LLSAIAGCQ
-72 ALIVRSGTL
+72 GLIVRSGTQ
-81 VDRELIES
+81 VDRELIDS
-89 APLLRVIGRAGAGV
+89 APNLRVIGRAGAGV

-126 VAAAELALAL
+126 VSAAELAIAL
-136 LLSLSRHLAEA
+136 LLSLSRHLAAA
-147 NASLRSGE
+147 NASLKSGE
-155 WKRSAFVGAELRG
+155 WNRAAFIGGELRG

-175 LGQVGAAVARRLQAM
+175 LGMVGAAVARRLQAM
-190 EMRTVAFDPFV
+190 EMRTIAFDPFV
-201 SEERARSVGVEL
+201 SEERARSVGTEL
-213 LGLSDLLAQSD
+213 FPLTELLAQSD

-231 ASPGA
+231 ASPDA
-236 PPLLGER
+236 PPLLGADEF
-243 ELGAMKPGALLVNT
+243 ASMKPGALLVNT

-262 IDEAALLSSLDAGR
+262 VDEAALAAALDTG
-276 IGGAA
+276 ILGGAA
-281 LDVFAQEPA
+281 LDVFSAEPA
-290 QDNPLVQHP
+290 NRNPLVQHP

-321 IARETLKVLRGQPSQ
+321 IATETLKVLRGQPSQ
-336 SAVNTPLIDPE
+336 AAVNAPLIDPE

-374 RDIVIH
+374 RDIAVH
-380 YRGEIANHDVT
+380 YRGEIGNHDVT

-399 GLLAPISDE
+399 GLLAQISDE

-418 IAHRGWRISERKTAD
+418 IAHRGWRISERKTSD

-443 ELRTSA
+443 ELRTSE

-460 GRAAVVE
+460 GRPAVVE
-467 INGFHVHISGPRLQ
+467 INGFHVHIAGA
-481 SEQALD
+481 QARPGQPPD

-499 PGRIGEVGMALGG
+499 PGRIGEVGMALGQ
-512 LEVNIAAMDVGFS
+512 LNVNIGAMDVGFS
-525 LEDPSE
+525 SDDPSE

-541 ALSADE
+541 ALSVEETGA
-547 IALISAI
+547 IGAI
-554 DGVEDVSQAQM
+554 DGVDDVSQAQM

>member
-1 MHPEG
+1 
-6 TPSAFG
+6 
-12 ISPCK
+12 
-17 GERRIA
+17 
-23 WRLVSPMNRILVSE
+23 MNRVLVSE

-48 GAAVVDDRSGCAREE
+48 GAVEVDARDGLSRSD
-63 LIGAIADCQ
+63 LIDAIGDCHG
-72 ALIVRSGTL
+72 LIVRSGTR

-89 APLLRVIGRAGAGV
+89 APSLRVIGRAGAGV

-126 VAAAELALAL
+126 VSAAELTVAL
-136 LLSLSRHLAEA
+136 LLALSRHLAVA
-147 NASLRSGE
+147 SASLQAGE
-155 WKRSAFVGAELRG
+155 WNRSAFVGTELRG

-175 LGQVGAAVARRLQAM
+175 LGLVGAAVARRLQAM
-190 EMRTVAFDPFV
+190 EMRTIAFDPFV
-201 SEERARSVGVEL
+201 SEERARSVGAEL
-213 LGLSDLLAQSD
+213 APLSELLAQSD

-231 ASPGA
+231 ASPDA
-236 PPLLGER
+236 PPLLGADEF
-243 ELGAMKPGALLVNT
+243 AKMKSGALLVNT

-262 IDEAALLSSLDAGR
+262 VDEAALADALEHGPL
-276 IGGAA
+276 GGAA
-281 LDVFAQEPA
+281 LDVFAEEPA
-290 QDNPLVQHP
+290 NDNPLVRHP

-321 IARETLKVLRGQPSQ
+321 IATETLKVLRGQPSQ
-336 SAVNTPLIDPE
+336 AAVNAPLIDPE

-374 RDIVIH
+374 RDIVIR
-380 YRGEIANHDVT
+380 YRGEIAQHDVT

-418 IAHRGWRISERKTAD
+418 IAHRGWRISERSTPD

-443 ELRTSA
+443 ELRTSD

-467 INGFHVHISGPRLQ
+467 INGFRVHIAGPGWYPGQ
-481 SEQALD
+481 VQD

-499 PGRIGEVGMALGG
+499 PGRIGEVGLALGR
-512 LEVNIAAMDVGFS
+512 LDVNIAAMDVGFS
-525 LEDPSE
+525 SDDPSE

-541 ALSADE
+541 WLSVDE
-547 IALISAI
+547 VGSITAI
-554 DGVEDVSQAQM
+554 DGVEDVAQAQM